1 MTMANKTKP
10 DKNKQ
15 TIEHINSAYKNV
27 SNVMNFIDKHKPN
40 PITLQEKADDILG
53 GLIGLPGTPAID
65 SAFGGMVTE
74 IIGAGYN
81 TVGNATRMGLN
92 IATTPLKV
100 IDGEPARVE
109 IDQLTKLAFA
119 LVNPARN

>member
-1 MTMANKTKP
+1 MTMANKTKL

-40 PITLQEKADDILG
+40 PITLQEKADGIFAALA
-53 GLIGLPGTPAID
+53 GLPSQQAIDPKFGDLVTEFIGL
-65 SAFGGMVTE
+65 
-74 IIGAGYN
+74 GYN
-81 TVGNATRMGLN
+81 TITGTARSGINM
-92 IATTPLKV
+92 ATTPLKW